1 VRRAVPFAAVAMLA
15 VGCGSAAHR
24 STTASHAAVAA
35 KPAAAGKPPA
45 ATKPAAARKT
55 PRRIPTVPAPRS
67 RALRP
72 SRHRRSAP
80 VATSQIAPGAPSD
93 AEVARELAKAM
104 GYKAGAAPSAQKV
117 ESRGILQPTGLVAAP
132 PSAPYAVQAIV
143 TAGNE
148 VAHLPYVYGGGHGT
162 WIDSAYDCSGSV
174 SFALANA
181 GFLTTQ
187 EDSSEL
193 ARFGSPG
200 PGRWVTI
207 YANARHA
214 YMVVVGIRF
223 DTSGRSGPR
232 GSRWQ
237 AAMRTNVGFTAR
249 HPPGL

>member
-1 VRRAVPFAAVAMLA
+1 RLRVGVALAVAAAALVA
-15 VGCGSAAHR
+15 GGCGSSAHR
-24 STTASHAAVAA
+24 STTASHPATAPDQRALAA
-35 KPAAAGKPPA
+35 KS
-45 ATKPAAARKT
+45 KPAPKPKPKA
-55 PRRIPTVPAPRS
+55 RRIPTVPAPRS

-72 SRHRRSAP
+72 RRHTAA
-80 VATSQIAPGAPSD
+80 ATGTSNIAPGAPSD
-93 AEVARELAKAM
+93 AEVARELARAM
-104 GYKAGAAPSAQKV
+104 GYSGGKVSPSTV
-117 ESRGILQPTGLVAAP
+117 RDRGILQPDGLVVPP

-148 VAHLPYVYGGGHGT
+148 VARLPYVYGGGHGT

-187 EDSSEL
+187 EDSSQL
-193 ARFGSPG
+193 ARFGAPG

-207 YANARHA
+207 YANAGHA
-214 YMVVVGIRF
+214 YMVVAGIRF

-237 AAMRTNVGFTAR
+237 AAMRTNAGFTVR

>member
-1 VRRAVPFAAVAMLA
+1 MVRVLSALLLAAVVALA
-15 VGCGSAAHR
+15 AAGCGSAARH
-24 STTASHAAVAA
+24 STTAERAAVAKPAHRAVAVAKTPKA
-35 KPAAAGKPPA
+35 KPKP
-45 ATKPAAARKT
+45 
-55 PRRIPTVPAPRS
+55 RIPTVPAPRS

-72 SRHRRSAP
+72 HRRPAAK
-80 VATSQIAPGAPSD
+80 VTVTTSKIAPGAPSD
-93 AEVARELAKAM
+93 AEVARELARAM
-104 GYKAGAAPSAQKV
+104 GYKGGTV
-117 ESRGILQPTGLVAAP
+117 SRQTVQDHGILQPDGLVTAP

-181 GFLTTQ
+181 GFLSTQ
-187 EDSSEL
+187 EDSGQL
-193 ARFGSPG
+193 ARFGKPG

-207 YANARHA
+207 YANGGHA
-214 YMVVVGIRF
+214 YMVVAGIRF

-237 AAMRTNVGFTAR
+237 AAMRSNAGFTVR